1 MKKPNNTDKNFLN
14 YSRLKMCRGCGKQ
27 RGTYKKQGRTFGECA
42 TIMVEYTGV
51 LPFAC
56 FGAIT
61 GERYKWSSVKP
72 VLTID
77 ERDLASVQAQAERKI
92 KIVGEIDGV
101 LPPEKY
107 PENWT
112 ATNASERVKTWL
124 AQKAGE

>member
-1 MKKPNNTDKNFLN
+1 MCNGCNKKSGARRKT
-14 YSRLKMCRGCGKQ
+14 
-27 RGTYKKQGRTFGECA
+27 GRTFGDCA
-42 TIMVEYTGV
+42 TIVVTYTGE

-61 GERYKWSSVKP
+61 GERYKWSTVKP

-92 KIVGEIDGV
+92 EIVGEIDGV
-101 LPPEKY
+101 LPPGKY

-112 ATNASERVKTWL
+112 SPNASTRVKAWL
-124 AQKAGE
+124 AQKAGEQ